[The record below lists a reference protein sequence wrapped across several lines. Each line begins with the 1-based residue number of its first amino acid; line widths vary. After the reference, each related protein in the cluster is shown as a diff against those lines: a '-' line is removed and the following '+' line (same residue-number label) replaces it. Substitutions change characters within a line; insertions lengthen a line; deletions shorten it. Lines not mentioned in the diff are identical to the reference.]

1 MNRRQKQI
9 LIVVAAVI
17 GLMLLFPPYEKWSP
31 FRHFVDTGFAW
42 LFDLPQDSRVNT
54 VQILVQW
61 LGVLLV
67 GCVLFF
73 IVKD

>member
-17 GLMLLFPPYEKWSP
+17 GLMLLFPPYEIWSP

-42 LFDLPQDSRVNT
+42 LFGLPQDARVNT
-54 VQILVQW
+54 GQLLVQW

-67 GCVLFF
+67 GGVLFF
-73 IVKD
+73 IAKN